1 MKDFQRDAALFAR
14 DALFNEDPQ
23 HHSAV
28 LIRLS
33 SIARCVWSR
42 NLKLYFTLARH
53 SELAREHLVLENHVP
68 RLAQPEASEEA
79 VRVTKND
86 HFLGPELSL
95 SKSLGSSLGRNHK

>member
-1 MKDFQRDAALFAR
+1 MCQLVDWGRHDLDTQSCMMKEFQGDAALYAR

-42 NLKLYFTLARH
+42 NLKLHFTLTRH
-53 SELAREHLVLENHVP
+53 SELARQHLVLENHVP
-68 RLAQPEASEEA
+68 RLAHLKLL
-79 VRVTKND
+79 RR
-86 HFLGPELSL
+86 L
-95 SKSLGSSLGRNHK
+95 